1 MNRSFAR
8 AEALHLC
15 GAYIAGLALIWN
27 SNAAKRTFCAGNEFR
42 VSSMTSIAVDS
53 EPESFRHRARRF
65 LEQIR
70 DWPAGGNS
78 PYSPLFCVSLLL
90 AIGLII
96 EAGR

>member
-1 MNRSFAR
+1 MRLLYRGAG
-8 AEALHLC
+8 AHL
-15 GAYIAGLALIWN
+15 
-27 SNAAKRTFCAGNEFR
+27 EFECSPAQILR
-42 VSSMTSIAVDS
+42 RQRISGVPMTSIAVGS